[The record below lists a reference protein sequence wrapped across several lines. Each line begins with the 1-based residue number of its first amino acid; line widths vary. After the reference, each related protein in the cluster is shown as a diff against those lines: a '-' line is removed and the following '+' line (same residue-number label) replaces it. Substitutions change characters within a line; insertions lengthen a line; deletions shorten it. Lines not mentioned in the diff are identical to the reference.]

1 MGIVRFGGENF
12 MTAYLDNSATTPVC
26 PQAVDAINAAVRDF
40 WGNPS
45 SLHAKG
51 IEADAVLAEAREN
64 IARRLFCKSE
74 EVYFTSGGTEG
85 NNLALQGAAHA
96 MRRKGKR
103 IVTTNVEHP
112 SVDET
117 MKHLES
123 EGFEVVRL
131 PVNINGRISECDL
144 FRAVTPDTILI
155 SLMAVNNETGTI
167 QPIEQA
173 HIAAKRNNSPAII
186 HCDAVQAF
194 GKLPLKP
201 AALGIDMMTISS
213 HKVHGP
219 KGVGALYVRKGVK
232 LAPIMFGGSQEKKLR
247 PGTQPMPAI
256 AGFGAAV
263 KAMPNITTELEK
275 VTRLRDYMCSRLS
288 KLDGVVFNSPP
299 DALPFVTN
307 ISVLGINSEPML
319 NFLSARGVY
328 VSSGSAC
335 AKGHS
340 SPVLLSMG
348 LSEERRKSPL
358 RISFSRFT
366 TVEEIDMLID
376 GIAAGQK
383 AIRRNK

>member
-1 MGIVRFGGENF
+1 

-26 PQAVDAINAAVRDF
+26 PQAVDAVTAAVRDY

-51 IEADAVLAEAREN
+51 IEADGILADARET
-64 IARRLFCKSE
+64 IARRLFCRPDE
-74 EVYFTSGGTEG
+74 IYFTSGGTES
-85 NNLALQGAAHA
+85 NNLALRGAAHA
-96 MRRKGKR
+96 MRRRGRR

-117 MKHLES
+117 LKQLEK
-123 EGFEVVRL
+123 EGFEVIRL
-131 PVNINGRISECDL
+131 PVDSTGRINERDL

-173 HIAAKRNNSPAII
+173 RLAARRNGSPAII

-219 KGVGALYVRKGVK
+219 KGVGALYIRKGVK
-232 LAPIMFGGSQEKKLR
+232 INPLVFGGSQEDKIR

-263 KAMPNITTELEK
+263 KAIPNISEELEN
-275 VTRLRDYMCSRLS
+275 VTWLRNYMCMRLS
-288 KLDGVVFNSPP
+288 ALDGVVLNSPP
-299 DALPFVTN
+299 DALPYVTN

-319 NFLSARGVY
+319 NFLSARGIY

-340 SPVLLSMG
+340 SPVLKSMG

-366 TVEEIDMLID
+366 TKEEIDMLVD

-383 AIRRNK
+383 AIRKNK